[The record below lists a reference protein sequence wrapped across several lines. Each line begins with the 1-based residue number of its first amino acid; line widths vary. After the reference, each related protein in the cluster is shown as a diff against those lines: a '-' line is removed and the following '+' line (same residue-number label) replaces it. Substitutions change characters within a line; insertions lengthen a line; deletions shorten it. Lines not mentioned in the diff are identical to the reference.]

1 MAQRIA
7 PHYDSRVSLLRLS
20 LLAGLAFAI
29 AFLLPT
35 TGHGDFFIS
44 NFNSTLIFTDHP
56 NFYHALADEPSAVFP
71 TGLSGGP
78 YGPLFYYPTA
88 VWLRLLDLL
97 HIVNIEAWQGTDDPA
112 LQSPGA
118 LLALKLPYLAVY
130 ALVAVV
136 LAKTFRD
143 ADGSHAAWLWLANP
157 AVIVFTLMM
166 GQNDGW
172 TTLASVSALYFGL
185 RAVDKRPLRIGGREL
200 PCAALAVLCLA
211 AGAAIKFSPIL
222 LVPAFAWLLGERY
235 RSKLLLAAVAVGAF
249 GLMIA
254 PFLGTEYFWDY
265 GLLGRQA
272 GKATSLP
279 TWSVVLLY
287 AGYLGLVWTSS
298 RTSAERRWALIF
310 SFVAFHAFF
319 FIAGGWSP
327 QRAVLFIGALAIAA
341 QIEPWLLVPYLLT
354 TAFSLFLA
362 LEHRN
367 EIAIGLFEPLT
378 TRALLVPPLFDSKP
392 EALHAAAFSL
402 TLLAWLLG
410 LVLLWFR
417 RTASPFPKLL
427 APLPVVLA
435 LSLAGY
441 LALSAVFLHRGVDAT
456 PYPDS
461 APAQQLAAG
470 DRLAFAF
477 ISPQDDLRS
486 ISFLVESG
494 NGQAAIDVTD
504 GGGRVLATQTN
515 AVVSSGENKIDL
527 PRVKDA
533 KGQWFTVRIT
543 PQSPLRIGMTRVP
556 ASLALATAELNGRP
570 LAGTAQFSAHYQTTW
585 GTLLAD
591 ARSQLLDHWAAM
603 LASLAFCA
611 VAILPVGAVMGWS
624 PRHSILA
631 SRR

>member
-1 MAQRIA
+1 
-7 PHYDSRVSLLRLS
+7 VSLLRLS
-20 LLAGLAFAI
+20 LLAGLAFVI
-29 AFLLPT
+29 ALLLPA

-56 NFYHALADEPSAVFP
+56 NFYRALADEPSAVFP

-88 VWLRLLDLL
+88 FWLRLLDLL
-97 HIVNIEAWQGTDDPA
+97 HLVNIEAWQGTDDPA

-136 LAKTFRD
+136 LAKMFRD

-172 TTLASVSALYFGL
+172 TALASVSALYFGL
-185 RAVDKRPLRIGGREL
+185 RAVDGRPLRVGGREL
-200 PCAALAVLCLA
+200 PSAALAMFCLA
-211 AGAAIKFSPIL
+211 VGAAIKLSPIL

-249 GLMIA
+249 LLMIA
-254 PFLGTEYFWDY
+254 PFLGTHYFWEH

-272 GKATSLP
+272 GKATGLP
-279 TWSVVLLY
+279 AWSVVLLY

-298 RTSAERRWALIF
+298 RNSSDRRWVLIF
-310 SFVAFHAFF
+310 CFVAFHAFF

-327 QRAVLFIGALAIAA
+327 QRAVLFIAALAIAA

-354 TAFSLFLA
+354 TAFSLLLA

-367 EIAIGLFEPLT
+367 EIAVGLFEPLT
-378 TRALLVPPLFDSKP
+378 TRALLIPPLFDSKP
-392 EALHAAAFSL
+392 EALHAMLLSL
-402 TLLAWLLG
+402 TALTWMFGLA
-410 LVLLWFR
+410 LLWFR
-417 RTASPFPKLL
+417 RKASPFPRFL

-441 LALSAVFLHRGVDAT
+441 LALSTVFLHRGVDAT
-456 PYPDS
+456 PYPEP

-470 DRLAFAF
+470 DRFAFAF

-486 ISFLVESG
+486 ISFRVESG
-494 NGQAAIDVTD
+494 SGQAAIDITN
-504 GGGRVLATQTN
+504 GAGRALSTQRRAAIHTGRN
-515 AVVSSGENKIDL
+515 TFDV
-527 PRVKDA
+527 PRVNDA

-543 PQSPLRIGMTRVP
+543 PQGSLRLRMTRVP
-556 ASLALATAELNGRP
+556 TSLALATADLNGRP
-570 LAGTAQFSAHYQTTW
+570 LAGTAQFSAHYETTW
-585 GTLLAD
+585 STLLGD
-591 ARSQLLDHWAAM
+591 ARSQLLDHWVAM
-603 LASLAFCA
+603 LVSLACCA
-611 VAILPVGAVMGWS
+611 LALAAAIPVMELREPKAPSPPAPLP
-624 PRHSILA
+624 R
-631 SRR
+631 

>member
-1 MAQRIA
+1 
-7 PHYDSRVSLLRLS
+7 VSLLRLS
-20 LLAGLAFAI
+20 LLAGLAFVI
-29 AFLLPT
+29 ALLLPA

-88 VWLRLLDLL
+88 VWLRLLDWV
-97 HIVNIEAWQGTDDPA
+97 HIVNIEAWQGTDDSA
-112 LQSPGA
+112 LRSPGA

-130 ALVAVV
+130 ALVAAV
-136 LAKTFRD
+136 LANMFRD
-143 ADGSHAAWLWLANP
+143 ADGKHAAWLWLANP
-157 AVIVFTLMM
+157 AVILFTLMM

-172 TTLASVSALYFGL
+172 TALASVSALYFGL
-185 RAVDKRPLRIGGREL
+185 RAVEGRTTRVAGRDL
-200 PCAALAVLCLA
+200 SSAALSMLCLA
-211 AGAAIKFSPIL
+211 AGAAIKLSPIL

-235 RSKLLLAAVAVGAF
+235 RSRLLLAAVAVGAF

-254 PFLGTEYFWDY
+254 PFLGAHYFWEH
-265 GLLGRQA
+265 GLLGWQA
-272 GKATSLP
+272 GKATGLP

-287 AGYLGLVWTSS
+287 AGYLLLVWTSS
-298 RTSAERRWALIF
+298 RNSTDRRWALIF
-310 SFVAFHAFF
+310 CFVAFHAFF

-327 QRAVLFIGALAIAA
+327 QRAVLFIAALAIAA

-354 TAFSLFLA
+354 TAFSLLLA

-378 TRALLVPPLFDSKP
+378 TRALLIPPLFDSKP
-392 EALHAAAFSL
+392 EALHALLLSL
-402 TLLAWLLG
+402 TSLTWTIGLA
-410 LVLLWFR
+410 LLWFR
-417 RTASPFPKLL
+417 RTVSPWPRLL
-427 APLPVVLA
+427 APLPAVLV

-441 LALSAVFLHRGVDAT
+441 LALSSVHLHRGVDAT
-456 PYPDS
+456 PYPAP

-470 DRLAFAF
+470 DRFAFAF

-486 ISFLVESG
+486 ISFRVESG
-494 NGQAAIDVTD
+494 SSEATIAVI
-504 GGGRVLATQTN
+504 GGEKRALSTQRN
-515 AVVSSGENKIDL
+515 ASISSGENKIDL

-543 PQSPLRIGMTRVP
+543 PQGPLRMGMTSVP
-556 ASLALATAELNGRP
+556 TSLALATAELNGSP
-570 LAGTAQFSAHYQTTW
+570 LAGTAQFTMHYETTW
-585 GTLLAD
+585 DTLFGD
-591 ARSQLLDHWAAM
+591 ARSQLVDHWAAM
-603 LASLAFCA
+603 LASLVCSA
-611 VAILPVGAVMGWS
+611 VVLLWIGAATGWS
-624 PRHSILA
+624 PRLSSLS